1 MRRKLNSRGEL
12 KIDGAL
18 CDPRPASST
27 DAEREFE
34 TLFLLGYLHIF
45 TYFVYVSL
53 ISVCLKGYV
62 LKQVI
67 ISSHLQLFDNRSIPN
82 NYEARGINFC
92 NIINS
97 ATQNP
102 FDVHARYQ

>member
-53 ISVCLKGYV
+53 ISVCLRGYV
-62 LKQVI
+62 NNK
-67 ISSHLQLFDNRSIPN
+67 SQLVAIYSYLTTEAFQITIKHVESI
-82 NYEARGINFC
+82 FVT
-92 NIINS
+92 S
-97 ATQNP
+97 
-102 FDVHARYQ
+102 